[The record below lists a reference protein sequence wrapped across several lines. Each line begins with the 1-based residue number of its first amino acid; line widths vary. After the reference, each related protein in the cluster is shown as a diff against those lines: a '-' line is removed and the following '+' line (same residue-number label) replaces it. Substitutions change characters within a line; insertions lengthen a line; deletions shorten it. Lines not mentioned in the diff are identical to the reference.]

1 MTVPPPA
8 PPPGTLTPVRTR
20 RARRMAR
27 WLAGGAVVVAA
38 LGGGSWALTAT
49 VAGRQW
55 LLRRLLPSA
64 NRFLDGRGTLQV
76 RQLLALGPRSLRL
89 QGVEVRD
96 GTGRVLVAADTVDG
110 TLAWRALRH
119 QQIHLRRL
127 RLRSVRVRMTQGDDG
142 VWDLVAVLFGTAP
155 PAPPGPAGWGD
166 AIRID
171 ELALHDGVLT
181 VVAPWAPHPVF
192 TGTARDSVIVVRDSL
207 HDLRQDRPG
216 HYLEQ
221 RVVVLREAHARAL
234 VLADPARRPASMTL
248 VAADGTVSDP
258 LVPIRRAT
266 GRAQWTGDSLWFT
279 LDTVALPASQGTM
292 AGRIDWSQPGPVRY
306 DVSGTMEAALADLRW
321 AWDAL
326 PAEGRGRARLRLRT
340 LDDPDQLAVTLS
352 GLEVASGPS
361 RVSGAVEVVV
371 EPARLRLQGVDLS
384 FAPLH
389 SALVRRLSYGALPEA
404 VRGTFAGRLV
414 ASRGGVLTAFPI
426 DRLDLAFTDDRAAGA
441 RSAVVL
447 RGTLVSGAAPA
458 VRALTVERSTVALA
472 SLRLLVP
479 GMPAV
484 TGRLEARGT
493 VKRATPRGVDG
504 LALQLGWTD
513 AAGRLSAV
521 RVDADAR
528 WTPPQR
534 GAAVGVTLG
543 PRLSGRLAVQVDPL
557 DLAAVAG
564 IDSTFAAALP
574 MRGRLH
580 GDVAVAGSLDSLAWR
595 GALRAGALPG
605 ETAGADVAGGW
616 LRGNGVARVDTL
628 GVRSTIALA
637 LEALELSRWMG
648 DAAVPVTA
656 LDGTLTGTLRVPHD
670 TLPVTGTLQAT
681 VRQEAAPSRPALAV
695 ALSLDATG
703 DRVRVD
709 SLHGAAAG
717 ITVTAQGALG
727 RHAGVTDTLTLSVR
741 ADTLAAV
748 QRELDR
754 LAAMWQPVNAATA
767 TRLRELAA
775 RPVTGDLSLS
785 GYLIGHLGDVDATA
799 ALGGRDLALGGVEI
813 GRIFGSAR
821 GTRLRSAPA
830 FEAAAT
836 ADQVDGIGALRL
848 EEVEVRVAQPEPGHG
863 RVALD
868 VSTREA
874 SRLLVRGRYDQ
885 AGDTLALRV
894 DSIRLSAGGV
904 TWGNDSVAH
913 VRVAPSLV
921 QVAPLTL
928 RSSAGGVLAIAA
940 DIPAN
945 RAVSGALRLDRFPV
959 GDLGALVAGTLPF
972 DGTVSGTASLD
983 GTRAEP
989 RLAWALRGDSLGLSG
1004 VVLPPVLSTGRYA
1017 DRLLAASATVTDS
1030 AGGRLAL
1037 RGTLPVDLAL
1047 QAVPER
1053 LLSDQLD
1060 GELLVDSLRLEAM
1073 GVALPGVSGATGTVE
1088 GRVVVRGTLARPVAD
1103 GVITGRRL
1111 GGRVEAAGVTPAD
1124 GQFVLRAAADAVRLE
1139 SFRLRSGGVRDTLG
1153 ARGVLRFPA
1162 DTAPSLQLAIAANNF
1177 QVARQRDGTDL
1188 DVSGAV
1194 TVAGPLRHPVARG
1207 IVVVPRANLVVD
1219 PLAASDA
1226 LDLSSE
1232 AARALLGA
1240 EEVPVAESAAQSL
1253 ATLGRYLSVEN
1264 ARVTLGNEVWVQ
1276 TPEARV
1282 QLTGGLAV
1290 TMSGERL
1297 ALEGEIS
1304 APRGQYRLDLG
1315 VVSRSFAIDSGRVR
1329 FFGGSAI
1336 APSLDLTATHVV
1348 RAAGGGE
1355 IPVRVHMGGSYE
1367 RPVLTLSSADPLY
1380 ASAPESELISLLIFG
1395 APTFALDG
1403 QSRSTVRAVT
1413 GVLLPSV
1420 GGAVEG
1426 ALQRL
1431 LPVFNTVQVTTAGGQ
1446 SSQQLS
1452 ALSLLDNLSISAG
1465 KQIGDRTFLRL
1476 NTGICRGLAGDAGA
1490 RGTSL
1495 WYGIAA
1501 EYRLGSGWL
1510 GQVGVDPGAAPCTRL
1525 GGDAMPRMQFGFD
1538 LFREWIF

>member
-1 MTVPPPA
+1 
-8 PPPGTLTPVRTR
+8 
-20 RARRMAR
+20 
-27 WLAGGAVVVAA
+27 VVVAA
-38 LGGGSWALTAT
+38 LGGGSWVLLGTG
-49 VAGRQW
+49 AGRQW
-55 LLRRLLPSA
+55 LLRGVLPTA
-64 NRFLDGRGTLQV
+64 NRLFQGRGTLQV
-76 RQLLALGPRSLRL
+76 RQLLALGPRRIRL
-89 QGVEVRD
+89 QGVELRD
-96 GTGRVLVAADTVDG
+96 AAGRVLVAVDTLDG
-110 TLAWRALRH
+110 ALAWRALRH

-127 RLRSVRVRMTQGDDG
+127 RLRTVRVRMTQGDDG
-142 VWDLVAVLFGTAP
+142 VWDLVALLFGSAP

-166 AIRID
+166 AMRID
-171 ELALHDGVLT
+171 DLALHDGVLT

-192 TGTARDSVIVVRDSL
+192 AGTARDSVIMVRDSL

-221 RVVVLREAHARAL
+221 RVVVLHEAHARAL
-234 VLADPARRPASMTL
+234 VLADPANRPASMTL
-248 VAADGTVSDP
+248 VSAVGTVSDP
-258 LVPIRRAT
+258 LLPVRRAA

-292 AGRIDWSQPGPVRY
+292 AGRVDWSRPGPVRY
-306 DVSGTMEAALADLRW
+306 DVTGTMDAALADLRW

-340 LDDPDQLAVTLS
+340 LDDPDHLAVALS
-352 GLEVASGPS
+352 ELDVASGPS
-361 RVSGAVEVVV
+361 RVTGAVEVVV
-371 EPARLRLQGVDLS
+371 EPALLRLQGVDLTL
-384 FAPLH
+384 APLH
-389 SALVRRLSYGALPEA
+389 SALARRLSDGALPA
-404 VRGTFAGRLV
+404 TVRGVFTGRLL
-414 ASRGGVLTAFPI
+414 ARRGGALTAFPI
-426 DRLDLAFTDDRAAGA
+426 DRLTLAFTDDRAAGA
-441 RSAVVL
+441 RSTVVL
-447 RGTLVSGAAPA
+447 RGTLGAGAVPE

-472 SLRLLVP
+472 SLRQLVP

-493 VKRATPRGVDG
+493 VRRATPRGMDG
-504 LALQLGWTD
+504 LDVQLGWTD

-521 RVDADAR
+521 RLAADAR
-528 WTPPQR
+528 WTPPR
-534 GAAVGVTLG
+534 GGAAMGLPLG
-543 PRLSGRLAVQVDPL
+543 PRLSGRLAVQLAPL
-557 DLAAVAG
+557 DLAALAG

-574 MRGRLH
+574 VRGRLH

-595 GALRAGALPG
+595 GALRAGALRG
-605 ETAGADVAGGW
+605 EAAGDDLAGGW
-616 LRGNGVARVDTL
+616 LRGDGVARVDTG
-628 GVRSTIALA
+628 GVRSTITVA

-648 DAAVPVTA
+648 DSAVPVTA
-656 LDGTLTGTLRVPHD
+656 LDGTLTGTVLVPHD
-670 TLPVTGTLQAT
+670 SLPVTGTLQAA
-681 VRQEAAPSRPALAV
+681 VRQEAALSRPALTL
-695 ALSLDATG
+695 ALALDATG

-717 ITVTAQGALG
+717 ITLTAQGALG

-767 TRLRELAA
+767 TRLRDLAA

-785 GYLIGHLGDVDATA
+785 GYLIGHLDDVDATA
-799 ALGGRDLALGGVEI
+799 ALGGRDLALGGVEV

-848 EEVEVRVAQPEPGHG
+848 EEVEFRVVQPEPGHG

-885 AGDTLALRV
+885 VDDTLAVQV

-904 TWGNDSVAH
+904 TWQNERAALL
-913 VRVAPSLV
+913 RAAPGLW

-928 RSSAGGVLAIAA
+928 RSSAGGLLAFEA
-940 DIPAN
+940 DIPAT
-945 RAVSGALRLDRFPV
+945 RAVTGALRLDRFPV

-972 DGTVSGTASLD
+972 DGTVSGTVNLD
-983 GTRAEP
+983 GTRAAP
-989 RLAWALRGDSLGLSG
+989 RVAWALRGDSLGLPG
-1004 VVLPPVLSTGRYA
+1004 VVLPPVRSTGLYA
-1017 DRLLAASATVTDS
+1017 DRLLAASATITDS
-1030 AGGRLAL
+1030 AGGRLVL
-1037 RGTLPVDLAL
+1037 RGELPVELAL

-1053 LLSDQLD
+1053 RLSDQLN
-1060 GELLVDSLRLEAM
+1060 GELLLDSLKLEAL
-1073 GVALPGVSGATGTVE
+1073 GVALPGVSRATGTVN
-1088 GRVVVRGTLARPVAD
+1088 GRVAVRGTLARPVAD
-1103 GVITGRRL
+1103 GVITGRGL
-1111 GGRVEAAGVTPAD
+1111 GARVDAAGVTPAD
-1124 GQFVLRAAADAVRLE
+1124 GQFVLRAAADSVLLE
-1139 SFRLRSGGVRDTLG
+1139 SFRLRSGGARDTLG
-1153 ARGVLRFPA
+1153 VRGVLRFPA
-1162 DTAPSLQLAIAANNF
+1162 DSAPSLRVAIAANGF

-1188 DVSGAV
+1188 DVSGAL
-1194 TVAGPLRHPVARG
+1194 TVDGPLRHPVARG
-1207 IVVVPRANLVVD
+1207 TVIVPRANLVVD
-1219 PLAASDA
+1219 PLAATDA

-1240 EEVPVAESAAQSL
+1240 EEVPVAETAAQSL

-1282 QLTGGLAV
+1282 QLAGGLAV

-1304 APRGQYRLDLG
+1304 AARGQYRLDLG

-1329 FFGGSAI
+1329 FFGASAI

-1355 IPVRVHMGGSYE
+1355 IPVRVHMGGSYT

>member
-1 MTVPPPA
+1 MTMPPPA
-8 PPPGTLTPVRTR
+8 PAPMAPVPSRRTR
-20 RARRMAR
+20 RLAR

-38 LGGGSWALTAT
+38 LGGGTWAVTAT
-49 VAGRQW
+49 ATGRQW
-55 LLRRLLPSA
+55 LLRQLLPSA
-64 NRFLDGRGTLQV
+64 NRLLDGRGTLQV
-76 RQLLALGPRSLRL
+76 RQLLALGPRGLRL

-96 GTGRVLVAADTVDG
+96 ATGRVLVAADTVDG
-110 TLAWRALRH
+110 ALAWRALQH
-119 QQIHLRRL
+119 QAIHLRRL
-127 RLRSVRVRMTQGDDG
+127 RLRTVRVRMTQGDDG
-142 VWDLVAVLFGTAP
+142 VWDLVAVLFGTAQ

-306 DVSGTMEAALADLRW
+306 DVSGTVEASLGDLRW

-340 LDDPDQLAVTLS
+340 LDDPDHLAVALS
-352 GLEVASGPS
+352 ELEVTSGPS
-361 RVSGAVEVVV
+361 RVSGTVEVVV
-371 EPARLRLQGVDLS
+371 EPALLRLQGVDLS

-389 SALVRRLSYGALPEA
+389 STLARRLSYGALPEA

-414 ASRGGVLTAFPI
+414 ASRSGVLTAFPI
-426 DRLDLAFTDDRAAGA
+426 DRLDLAFTDELAGGA
-441 RSAVVL
+441 RSSVVL
-447 RGTLVSGAAPA
+447 RGTLLAGMAPGARGM
-458 VRALTVERSTVALA
+458 VVERSTLALA
-472 SLRLLVP
+472 SLRALRPDL
-479 GMPAV
+479 PAV
-484 TGRLEARGT
+484 TGRVEARGR
-493 VKRATPRGVDG
+493 VALATPRGVDG
-504 LALQLGWTD
+504 LSLQLDWTD
-513 AAGRLSAV
+513 DAGRHSAV
-521 RVDADAR
+521 AVDASAR
-528 WTPPQR
+528 WR
-534 GAAVGVTLG
+534 GARRGAPVGTVQG
-543 PRLSGRLAVQVDPL
+543 GQLSGRLRLAMAPL
-557 DLAAVAG
+557 DLAAFAAA
-564 IDSTFAAALP
+564 DSSLAAALP
-574 MRGRLH
+574 RRGRLQ
-580 GDVAVAGSLDSLAWR
+580 GEVTVAGALDSLAWE
-595 GALRAGALPG
+595 GAVQALGAQGVAGA
-605 ETAGADVAGGW
+605 EASSGGW
-616 LRGNGVARVDTL
+616 VRGYGVARVDSL
-628 GVRSTIALA
+628 GTHSTMALT

-648 DAAVPVTA
+648 DSAVPVTA
-656 LDGTLTGTLRVPHD
+656 LNGTLTGTLRVPHD
-670 TLPVTGTLQAT
+670 TLPVTGTLQAA
-681 VRQEAAPSRPALAV
+681 VRQEAAPSRPALTL
-695 ALSLDATG
+695 ALALDATG

-709 SLHGAAAG
+709 SLLGAAAG

-741 ADTLAAV
+741 ADSLAAV

-754 LAAMWQPVNAATA
+754 LAAMWQPVDAATA

-785 GYLIGHLGDVDATA
+785 GYLIGHLDDVDATA

-813 GRIFGSAR
+813 GRVFGSAR
-821 GTRLRSAPA
+821 GTRLRTAPT

-836 ADQVDGIGALRL
+836 ADLVDGIGALRL

-863 RVALD
+863 SATLD

-885 AGDTLALRV
+885 AGDTLSVRV

-904 TWGNDSVAH
+904 TWGNDSVAL
-913 VRVAPSLV
+913 VRLAPALV

-945 RAVSGALRLDRFPV
+945 QAVSGALRLDRFPV

-972 DGTVSGTASLD
+972 DGTVSGTVRLD
-983 GTRAEP
+983 GTRATP
-989 RLAWALRGDSLGLSG
+989 QLAWALQGDSLGLSG
-1004 VVLPPVLSTGRYA
+1004 IVLPPVTSTGRYA
-1017 DRLLAASATVTDS
+1017 DRLLAASATVTDT
-1030 AGGRLAL
+1030 AGGQLVL

-1060 GELLVDSLRLEAM
+1060 GEVLVDSLRLEAM
-1073 GVALPGVSGATGTVE
+1073 GLAFPGVTDATGTVE
-1088 GRVVVRGTLARPVAD
+1088 GRVAVRGTFARPVVD
-1103 GVITGRRL
+1103 GVISGRGL
-1111 GGRVEAAGVTPAD
+1111 GGRVEAAGIAPTD
-1124 GQFVLRAAADAVRLE
+1124 GQFVLRAAADVVRLE

-1188 DVSGAV
+1188 DLSGAV
-1194 TVAGPLRHPVARG
+1194 TVEGPLRHPVARG
-1207 IVVVPRANLVVD
+1207 TVIVPRANLVVD
-1219 PLAASDA
+1219 PLAATDA

-1282 QLTGGLAV
+1282 QLTGGLAA

-1329 FFGGSAI
+1329 FFGSSAM

-1446 SSQQLS
+1446 SPQQLS
-1452 ALSLLDNLSISAG
+1452 ALSILDNLSIAAG

-1476 NTGICRGLAGDAGA
+1476 NTGICRGLAGDAGG

-1501 EYRLGSGWL
+1501 EYRLGTGWL